1 MNSLW
6 IGSLLISLL
15 HAIIPNHW
23 LPLVAI
29 GRKEKWTLAEIMQVT
44 FLSGLA
50 HVLST
55 IFIGLLLGLIGA
67 ELSVSITQF
76 SKVIAPS
83 LLILLGLYFIIQHY
97 RHHHFHL
104 HQQNIRKRTKSGI
117 ILSLTVAMF
126 LSPCMEIEPYFLL
139 AGTIGNWA
147 LLTIALMYA
156 TVTLTGMMIWVTI
169 AYKGMVKF
177 NWHNLEHNAGIITGV
192 ILILSGLF
200 GFLY

>member
-23 LPLVAI
+23 LPVVAI

-156 TVTLTGMMIWVTI
+156 TVTLTGMMIWVSI